1 MLTKQEMT
9 TLTGMAR
16 FGGSFCQQLAELYK
30 VADKNNRSK
39 LRACFIQEFQRYGKS
54 GEFYWVILEE
64 EENKLK
70 NESINHPL
78 SR

>member
-1 MLTKQEMT
+1 MLTKEEST
-9 TLTGMAR
+9 TLMGMTR
-16 FGGSFCQQLAELYK
+16 FGGSFCQRLAELYK
-30 VADKNNRSK
+30 VADNNNKSK
-39 LRACFIQEFQRYGKS
+39 LRACFAQEFQRYGKA

-70 NESINHPL
+70 TESINHPL